1 MKNMK
6 KMFKPI
12 MVLVLLSTLKFLLDN
27 MVFGSFLKPM
37 GISYRMLIMLES
49 IIGLI
54 FLNKYNDR
62 IKDVKISLIR
72 SLPEKDW
79 LTNLHFYF
87 YNFYKFMKNYK
98 LLTLLL
104 LLSNSNLFTILNNL
118 YLKFADEINSFVP
131 EFINSEQENKF
142 DIFFNLILYL
152 KSNQPLVNYLYCL
165 YFVIIVFMYKNTID
179 FNDLKNNKSN
189 HI

>member
-1 MKNMK
+1 MK
-6 KMFKPI
+6 KMFNPI
-12 MVLVLLSTLKFLLDN
+12 MVLVLVSAVKFLLD
-27 MVFGSFLKPM
+27 MFFGIFLKPM

-54 FLNKYNDR
+54 FLNKYSNR
-62 IKDVKISLIR
+62 IKDVKISLIK

-98 LLTLLL
+98 LSTLLL
-104 LLSNSNLFTILNNL
+104 LLSNGNLFIILNNL
-118 YLKFADEINSFVP
+118 YLKFADEINNFIP

-142 DIFFNLILYL
+142 NIFFDLILYL
-152 KSNQPLVNYLYCL
+152 KDNQHLVNYLYCL
-165 YFVIIVFMYKNTID
+165 YFVIIVFMYKNTIY
-179 FNDLKNNKSN
+179 FNNLKNNKSN

>member
-1 MKNMK
+1 MK
-6 KMFKPI
+6 KMLKPI
-12 MVLVLLSTLKFLLDN
+12 MVLGLLSTFKFFID
-27 MVFGSFLKPM
+27 MCFGIFLELM
-37 GISYRMLIMLES
+37 GINYRMLIMLES
-49 IIGLI
+49 IILL
-54 FLNKYNDR
+54 FALKKYNNR
-62 IKDVKISLIR
+62 INDVKIYLFK

-87 YNFYKFMKNYK
+87 FNFYKFIKNYK

-142 DIFFNLILYL
+142 DIFFDLILYI
-152 KSNQPLVNYLYCL
+152 KDHQHLVNYLYCL
-165 YFVIIVFMYKNTID
+165 YFIIIVFLYKNTID
-179 FNDLKNNKSN
+179 FNNLKNNK
-189 HI
+189 